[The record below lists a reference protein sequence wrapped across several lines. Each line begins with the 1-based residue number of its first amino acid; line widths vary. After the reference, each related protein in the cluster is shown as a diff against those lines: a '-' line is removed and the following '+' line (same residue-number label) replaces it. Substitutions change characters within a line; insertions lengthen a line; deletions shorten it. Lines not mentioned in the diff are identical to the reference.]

1 MAIRFEFKQL
11 TRARVTLVIWFT
23 MVVACLTMIFSLY
36 YYHTHTRDLVQ
47 IVLNREFGDNV
58 PRTITSDEEDFLNR
72 QVEALEQRAVA
83 NLIFLNA
90 GVITSSALVMYF
102 LAARTLRPISEAMLR
117 EKELVAN
124 ASHEL
129 KTPIAAIVAGSEVM
143 LRRGKKNTQK
153 RYTDGLKMI
162 NEEANYAGKLVSELL
177 RLYRMDAG
185 SLEIREDV
193 LDLEKLVNR
202 SLEEIKPMAEEK
214 NIKVT
219 FTNKE
224 PAFKVKGDSD
234 LVKLMVTNI
243 LENSVKY
250 NKKGGSIKLTLN
262 NQRLEIKDT
271 GIGIEEKEVK
281 RIFEKFYRADNA
293 REAGDGTGLGLSI
306 VQWIS
311 EKLKVGVAVSST
323 LGEGTTFTL
332 DFRRIRVKV

>member
-1 MAIRFEFKQL
+1 
-11 TRARVTLVIWFT
+11 
-23 MVVACLTMIFSLY
+23 MIFSLY

-90 GVITSSALVMYF
+90 GVIVSSALVMYF
-102 LAARTLRPISEAMLR
+102 LAARTLKPISEAILR

-153 RYTDGLKMI
+153 RYTEGLKMI

-177 RLYRMDAG
+177 KLYRMDAG

-193 LDLEKLVNR
+193 LDLSKLVRR
-202 SLEEIKPMAEEK
+202 SMDETSSLAEEK

-219 FTNKE
+219 FTNK
-224 PAFKVKGDSD
+224 ASGLKVKGDPD
-234 LVKLMVTNI
+234 LIKLMITNV

-250 NKKGGSIKLTLN
+250 NKRGGSIKISLKDYKLA
-262 NQRLEIKDT
+262 IKDT

-306 VQWIS
+306 VKWIS
-311 EKLKVGVAVSST
+311 EKLKVGVGVSST

-332 DFRRIRVKV
+332 DFRRVRVKN

>member
-1 MAIRFEFKQL
+1 MAIRFEIKQL
-11 TRARVTLVIWFT
+11 TRARITLVLWFT
-23 MVVACLTMIFSLY
+23 LVVACLTMIFSLY

-90 GVITSSALVMYF
+90 GVIVSSALVMYF
-102 LAARTLRPISEAMLR
+102 LAARTLKPISEAILR

-153 RYTDGLKMI
+153 RYTEGLKMI

-177 RLYRMDAG
+177 KLYRMDAG

-193 LDLEKLVNR
+193 LDLSKLVRR
-202 SLEEIKPMAEEK
+202 SMDETSSLAEEK

-219 FTNKE
+219 FTNK
-224 PAFKVKGDSD
+224 ASGLKVKGDPD
-234 LVKLMVTNI
+234 LIKLMITNV

-250 NKKGGSIKLTLN
+250 NKRGGSIKISLKDYKLA
-262 NQRLEIKDT
+262 IKDT

-306 VQWIS
+306 VKWIS
-311 EKLKVGVAVSST
+311 EKLKVGVGVSST

-332 DFRRIRVKV
+332 DFRRVRVKN